1 MVGVA
6 SLLRRSRR
14 RLTVPSGAAMA
25 APSETSW
32 LSSCPPLASRNL
44 TLKNKPLIETLV
56 RNIMVSCTG
65 RRNVHDSPLHRRVAV
80 PVTCSEPSVLT
91 VAVNP
96 LPDAGP

>member
-25 APSETSW
+25 TPFETSW
-32 LSSCPPLASRNL
+32 PPSGSPLASRNL
-44 TLKNKPLIETLV
+44 TLKLKPLIKTLV

-65 RRNVHDSPLHRRVAV
+65 MWNVHDSPLHCRVGV
-80 PVTCSEPSVLT
+80 PVTCSDPSLLT